1 MAAFSK
7 TMNELFFKSF
17 VIPFYKAFLG
27 FFILIILVFGV
38 FMELKQHLMIA
49 ERLLQNTTGF
59 YSILLIFLS
68 FAIAQQRFQLRLMND
83 KRYRI
88 FHHFGFLTWRQ
99 LAWSFLPVWVANHLL
114 ILLYGALLSFVAI
127 GIDTCGKLV
136 ILWIFI
142 AGIFLA
148 DLSTTYLKLKKP
160 FPDYIRVRSRIFKKL
175 KFQFWFLMHLREK
188 RTLLILAVK
197 LVSIILLNGFFY
209 AFSTG
214 SYDLRW
220 LEFGLLCASFAH
232 FPIWLDKHAFES
244 DQLSYFHAMPL
255 RFGWK
260 LKQHSITIMLILL
273 PEFML
278 LIYRFGSVKNL
289 ANLLFLLL
297 LLQALNI
304 GIYGLIKGRS
314 TLSESLTSGYL
325 VFIILFLLVI
335 FSFHPLILVALCAIP
350 FVLAARSRYSV

>member
-1 MAAFSK
+1 
-7 TMNELFFKSF
+7 MNELLFKSF

-27 FFILIILVFGV
+27 FFILIILIFGV

-49 ERLLQNTTGF
+49 ERLLQNTLGF
-59 YSILLIFLS
+59 YAILLFFLA
-68 FAIAQQRFQLRLMND
+68 FAMAQQRFQLRLMND

-88 FHHFGFLTWRQ
+88 FHHLGFLTWRQ
-99 LAWSFLPVWVANHLL
+99 LACNFLPIWVANHLL

-127 GIDTCGKLV
+127 GINTGGKL
-136 ILWIFI
+136 ILLWIFI

-148 DLSTTYLKLKKP
+148 DLTLTYLRLKKP
-160 FPDYIRVRSRIFKKL
+160 YPDYIRVRSRITKKL

-188 RTLLILAVK
+188 RTLLILGVK
-197 LVSIILLNGFFY
+197 LVSITLLNGFFY
-209 AFSTG
+209 AFSKG

-244 DQLSYFHAMPL
+244 EQLSYFHAMPL

-260 LKQHSITIMLILL
+260 FKQHSITIMLILL

-278 LIYRFGSVKNL
+278 LVYKFGSVENL
-289 ANLLFLLL
+289 VNLLFLLL
-297 LLQALNI
+297 LFQTLNM
-304 GIYGLIKGRS
+304 GIYGLIKGRNA
-314 TLSESLTSGYL
+314 LSKSLSSGYL
-325 VFIILFLLVI
+325 SFFILFLLVI
-335 FSFHPLILVALCAIP
+335 FNLQPLILGVICMLP
-350 FVLAARSRYSV
+350 FVLAMSSRYSV

>member
-1 MAAFSK
+1 MS
-7 TMNELFFKSF
+7 ELFFKSF
-17 VIPFYKAFLG
+17 AIPFYKAFLG

-49 ERLLQNTTGF
+49 ERLLQNTIGF
-59 YSILLIFLS
+59 YSILLIFLA

-88 FHHFGFLTWRQ
+88 FHHLGFLTWRQ
-99 LAWSFLPVWVANHLL
+99 LAWSFLPVWVSNHLL

-127 GIDTCGKLV
+127 GINTGGKLV
-136 ILWIFI
+136 LLWIFI

-148 DLSTTYLKLKKP
+148 DLTLTYLKLKKP
-160 FPDYIRVRSRIFKKL
+160 FPDFIRVRSTIFKKL

-188 RTLLILAVK
+188 RTLLILGVK
-197 LVSIILLNGFFY
+197 LFSIILLNGFFY

-214 SYDLRW
+214 RYDLRW

-244 DQLSYFHAMPL
+244 GQLSYFYAMPL

-260 LKQHSITIMLILL
+260 FKQHSTTILLILL

-278 LIYRFGSVKNL
+278 LIYKIGSIENL
-289 ANLLFLLL
+289 ANLLFLLFL
-297 LLQALNI
+297 FQGLNM
-304 GIYGLIKGRS
+304 GIYGLIKGRKA
-314 TLSESLTSGYL
+314 LSESLTSGYL
-325 VFIILFLLVI
+325 AFFILFLLVI
-335 FSFHPLILVALCAIP
+335 FNLQPLIIAAICLVP
-350 FVLAARSRYSV
+350 FVLAVRSRYSV